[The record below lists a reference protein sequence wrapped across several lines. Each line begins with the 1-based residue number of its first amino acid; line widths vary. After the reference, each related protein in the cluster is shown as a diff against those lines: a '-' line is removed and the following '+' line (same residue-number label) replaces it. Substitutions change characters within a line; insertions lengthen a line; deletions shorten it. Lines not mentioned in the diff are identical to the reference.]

1 MSLFNETNQGAVN
14 INMSQHKQNLG
25 SQDTIRY
32 LNFGVC
38 SLIFLFG
45 LVGNGI
51 VIWLTGFKVKRTEST
66 IWFFNLATADF
77 VFLLFLPL
85 RVTTLL
91 LNYWPFGLALCKT
104 YFFMSTVNMYASA
117 FILTAISIDRS
128 ISIAKPIWYRTCR
141 PKHLTQKSCCLL
153 WVLSATLSVP
163 LLYYSTV
170 AVKVNIPQCFVDI
183 YGNDGPKP
191 KSNPNMINPLLKARC
206 NNTEYINSTNEL
218 CSFTASTLAPFISS
232 QERIL
237 QNGLAVFLPIFLCG
251 FLIPLVTIT
260 FSYSIIAF
268 RVKYCHLPHL
278 SRVYK
283 VIFANVMSFFIA
295 WTPSRVLGMLYLFAV
310 YYFKNELL
318 LFLKLYLPLASTFAY
333 INSCINPILY
343 VFISKKF
350 KDVLKQELNV
360 WLSGMQN

>member
-1 MSLFNETNQGAVN
+1 NLEMSLFNETNQGAVN

-191 KSNPNMINPLLKARC
+191 N
-206 NNTEYINSTNEL
+206 
-218 CSFTASTLAPFISS
+218 

-350 KDVLKQELNV
+350 K
-360 WLSGMQN
+360 